1 MARMAPHKVV
11 LHGHELSYVDSG
23 SGPVVLFIH
32 GILGSQQQWAHLVDT
47 MDDDH
52 RVLVPDLFGH
62 GESAKPL
69 GDYSLS
75 AHAAAM
81 RDLLDHLE
89 IERVTLVGH
98 SLGGGIAM
106 QFFYLFPERV
116 ERLVLVSSGGL
127 GREVNLLLR
136 SATLP
141 GAAQVLSVLASAP
154 VLSPVEALGRGASKV
169 GWRPGADIGAI
180 WRGFRSLGDRESRR
194 AFLATTRAVID
205 IGGQT
210 HQRPRPPRWSR
221 ATHPDPDR
229 VGHEGPDD
237 PGRARTQRPAQTLPD
252 CRVELFEGAGH
263 FPHLD
268 DPDRF
273 ARVLREFIAADAT
286 HGAADCGRGLTDPP
300 RWRHA
305 APRSSSGCCAA
316 SVRGD
321 RGAGEVAAGLGR
333 DEHDHRRDLLGRRG
347 PRGSWR
353 QRSGRCSRGPWRRT
367 SQLPSGRARRC

>member
-1 MARMAPHKVV
+1 MARMTSQTVV
-11 LHGHELSYVDSG
+11 LHRHELSYIDSG

-32 GILGSQQQWAHLVDT
+32 GILGSQQQWSHLVDA

-52 RVLVPDLFGH
+52 RVIAPDLFGH

-81 RDLLDHLE
+81 RDLLDHLGVD
-89 IERVTLVGH
+89 RVTLVGH

-127 GREVNLLLR
+127 GREVNLILR

-141 GAAQVLSVLASAP
+141 GAAQVLSVVASAP
-154 VLSPVEALGRGASKV
+154 VLSRVEALGRGASKL
-169 GWRPGADIGAI
+169 GWKPGADVNAI
-180 WRGFRSLGDRESRR
+180 WQGFSSLGDRESRV

-205 IGGQT
+205 IGGQSISAHDHLGDALPIPAMIVWGT
-210 HQRPRPPRWSR
+210 K
-221 ATHPDPDR
+221 DR
-229 VGHEGPDD
+229 MIPVEH
-237 PGRARTQRPAQTLPD
+237 ARSVERELPD

-268 DPDRF
+268 DPERF
-273 ARVLREFIAADAT
+273 ARVLREFIATDA
-286 HGAADCGRGLTDPP
+286 
-300 RWRHA
+300 
-305 APRSSSGCCAA
+305 
-316 SVRGD
+316 
-321 RGAGEVAAGLGR
+321 
-333 DEHDHRRDLLGRRG
+333 
-347 PRGSWR
+347 
-353 QRSGRCSRGPWRRT
+353 
-367 SQLPSGRARRC
+367 

>member
-1 MARMAPHKVV
+1 MMARMAPHKVV
-11 LHGHELSYVDSG
+11 LHSHELSYVDSG

-32 GILGSQQQWAHLVDT
+32 GILGSQRQWAHLVDK

-52 RVLVPDLFGH
+52 RVVMPDLFGH

-116 ERLVLVSSGGL
+116 DRLVLVSSGGL
-127 GREVNLLLR
+127 GREVSVLLR

-154 VLSPVEALGRGASKV
+154 VVSRVEALGRGASKV
-169 GWRPGADIGAI
+169 GWRPGADIGEI
-180 WRGFRSLGDRESRR
+180 WRGFSSLGDRGSRR

-205 IGGQT
+205 IRGQT
-210 HQRPRPPRWSR
+210 ISARDHVEGAPPIPTLIVWGSK
-221 ATHPDPDR
+221 DR
-229 VGHEGPDD
+229 MIPPSHALNVQDE
-237 PGRARTQRPAQTLPD
+237 LPD

-263 FPHLD
+263 FPHLE

-273 ARVLREFIAADAT
+273 TRLLREF
-286 HGAADCGRGLTDPP
+286 
-300 RWRHA
+300 
-305 APRSSSGCCAA
+305 
-316 SVRGD
+316 
-321 RGAGEVAAGLGR
+321 VAAGAQDQSTAAEG
-333 DEHDHRRDLLGRRG
+333 
-347 PRGSWR
+347 
-353 QRSGRCSRGPWRRT
+353 
-367 SQLPSGRARRC
+367 

>member
-1 MARMAPHKVV
+1 MTSQTVV
-11 LHGHELSYVDSG
+11 LHRHELSYIDSG

-32 GILGSQQQWAHLVDT
+32 GILGSQQQWSHLVDA

-52 RVLVPDLFGH
+52 RVIAPDLFGH

-81 RDLLDHLE
+81 RDLLDHLGVD
-89 IERVTLVGH
+89 RVTLVGH

-127 GREVNLLLR
+127 GREVNLILR

-141 GAAQVLSVLASAP
+141 GAAQVLSVVASAP
-154 VLSPVEALGRGASKV
+154 VLSRVEALGRGASKL
-169 GWRPGADIGAI
+169 GWKPGADVNAI
-180 WRGFRSLGDRESRR
+180 WQGFSSLGDRESRV

-205 IGGQT
+205 IGGQSISAHDHLGDALPIPAMIVWGT
-210 HQRPRPPRWSR
+210 K
-221 ATHPDPDR
+221 DR
-229 VGHEGPDD
+229 MIPVEH
-237 PGRARTQRPAQTLPD
+237 ARSVERELPD

-268 DPDRF
+268 DPERF
-273 ARVLREFIAADAT
+273 ARVLREFIATDA
-286 HGAADCGRGLTDPP
+286 
-300 RWRHA
+300 
-305 APRSSSGCCAA
+305 
-316 SVRGD
+316 
-321 RGAGEVAAGLGR
+321 
-333 DEHDHRRDLLGRRG
+333 
-347 PRGSWR
+347 
-353 QRSGRCSRGPWRRT
+353 
-367 SQLPSGRARRC
+367 